1 MKKFTIIV
9 LSSAALA
16 LAGCDNNKG
25 SSSDQ
30 YNNGSGADSTY
41 NRGTVTNLYQDGVL
55 TPGIAAPDSGVS
67 TNVPAADTNAQ
78 GAATSPGHF
87 RVGAGSGTS
96 YPVGDTNSQGAATS
110 PRTFDGGGQP
120 VDPKS
125 TNAVPNK

>member
-25 SSSDQ
+25 GSSDQ
-30 YNNGSGADSTY
+30 YDTGSGA
-41 NRGTVTNLYQDGVL
+41 
-55 TPGIAAPDSGVS
+55 S